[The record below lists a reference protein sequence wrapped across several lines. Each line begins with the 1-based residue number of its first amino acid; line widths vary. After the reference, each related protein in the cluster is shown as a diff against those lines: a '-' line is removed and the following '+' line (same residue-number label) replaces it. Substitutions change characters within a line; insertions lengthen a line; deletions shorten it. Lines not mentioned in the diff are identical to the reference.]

1 VTELQAVHE
10 GHGVRGAIA
19 RALGVDAAARAAVI
33 RDMLAKPHEDR
44 ALYWLALLLAMGIAT
59 FGLVLSSAGVVIGA
73 MLIAPLMTPIVELSM
88 SLVITSTYLLLRS
101 LIRVVASV
109 LAVSLGAALITL
121 VLPFHVATP
130 EILARTSPTVLD
142 LFVAVFCAVAAAAT
156 TTRPTGNASS
166 TAAGTAIG
174 ISLVPPLCVVGF
186 GIGSR
191 QREIAEGAALL
202 FTANF
207 CAILAFAALMFWL
220 VDYRALPDGGT
231 KALQPESP
239 IDRRTMAMARVLE
252 TRFALRSRAAIR
264 VLVPAVLLLLVIRPL
279 TRALLEVSDEVRAR
293 AAVGRVVSQEA
304 LLRDAIRVEPLVE
317 RGRLELRAVVVGT
330 DREALELQERLRAA
344 LAQATGASPQVQV
357 LAVPRASAV
366 ERRAATAP
374 ARDTLAPAVA
384 ASVLHD
390 QVRQAVQAHLPDAGS
405 TVLDM
410 RVEALDQ
417 GGLRVDLALADRA
430 LDGQARAILEQ
441 ALRIAL
447 RTPVDVQAVALPT
460 RETPDAVAGDWWDA
474 IGVPLVQA
482 APFPRVSACVT
493 APRSADAAAAR
504 ARVESWLADWPTA
517 RRALADGPAWQV
529 RFTRDTCDAPPDGV
543 PGATGAGR

>member
-1 VTELQAVHE
+1 
-10 GHGVRGAIA
+10 
-19 RALGVDAAARAAVI
+19 
-33 RDMLAKPHEDR
+33 
-44 ALYWLALLLAMGIAT
+44 
-59 FGLVLSSAGVVIGA
+59 
-73 MLIAPLMTPIVELSM
+73 
-88 SLVITSTYLLLRS
+88 
-101 LIRVVASV
+101 
-109 LAVSLGAALITL
+109 
-121 VLPFHVATP
+121 
-130 EILARTSPTVLD
+130 
-142 LFVAVFCAVAAAAT
+142 
-156 TTRPTGNASS
+156 
-166 TAAGTAIG
+166 
-174 ISLVPPLCVVGF
+174 
-186 GIGSR
+186 
-191 QREIAEGAALL
+191 
-202 FTANF
+202 
-207 CAILAFAALMFWL
+207 
-220 VDYRALPDGGT
+220 
-231 KALQPESP
+231 
-239 IDRRTMAMARVLE
+239 
-252 TRFALRSRAAIR
+252 
-264 VLVPAVLLLLVIRPL
+264 
-279 TRALLEVSDEVRAR
+279 
-293 AAVGRVVSQEA
+293 
-304 LLRDAIRVEPLVE
+304 
-317 RGRLELRAVVVGT
+317 
-330 DREALELQERLRAA
+330 
-344 LAQATGASPQVQV
+344 
-357 LAVPRASAV
+357 
-366 ERRAATAP
+366 
-374 ARDTLAPAVA
+374 VA

-460 RETPDAVAGDWWDA
+460 RDTPEATEDWWDA

>member
-1 VTELQAVHE
+1 
-10 GHGVRGAIA
+10 
-19 RALGVDAAARAAVI
+19 
-33 RDMLAKPHEDR
+33 
-44 ALYWLALLLAMGIAT
+44 
-59 FGLVLSSAGVVIGA
+59 
-73 MLIAPLMTPIVELSM
+73 
-88 SLVITSTYLLLRS
+88 
-101 LIRVVASV
+101 
-109 LAVSLGAALITL
+109 

-504 ARVESWLADWPTA
+504 ARVESWLADWPAA